1 MTIKEARTH
10 VEKWNKHIDDF
21 MVNDLPGILHERGI
35 NVVNGEIKLNDWF
48 KAQQIIQEQNFF
60 KKGYS
65 ILKKLRNKGFNIK
78 MDMQRNTLNYYGVIE
93 RRWNY
98 MNMFEKGLLIIS
110 FLFGGYLLLT
120 IILVILSTI
129 IGG

>member
-21 MVNDLPGILHERGI
+21 MTNDLPGMLKERGI

-48 KAQQIIQEQNFF
+48 KAQQIIQDQNFF

-65 ILKKLRNKGFNIK
+65 ILKKLRGKGFDIK
-78 MDMQRNTLNYYGVIE
+78 MDMQRHTLNYYGLI
-93 RRWNY
+93 
-98 MNMFEKGLLIIS
+98 EKG
-110 FLFGGYLLLT
+110 
-120 IILVILSTI
+120 VR
-129 IGG
+129 

>member
-21 MVNDLPGILHERGI
+21 MVNVLPGLLKERGI

-48 KAQQIIQEQNFF
+48 KAQQIIQDQDFF

-65 ILKKLRNKGFNIK
+65 ILKKLRNKGFDIK
-78 MDMQRNTLNYYGVIE
+78 MDMQRHTLNYYGLIG
-93 RRWNY
+93 
-98 MNMFEKGLLIIS
+98 KG
-110 FLFGGYLLLT
+110 
-120 IILVILSTI
+120 V
-129 IGG
+129 